1 VGLISTRSATNSI
14 NPGVGGEK
22 LKPDS
27 RDLSLTVLF
36 AALYAVLVIFLAPI
50 SFGPVQLRVADVL
63 IPLAALF
70 GWPVVGGVTVGCLIG
85 NAYFWLGP
93 IDVFVGPI
101 ANFIAAMAILLL
113 RKHRLI
119 ACIAG
124 ALPIGIIVGG
134 YLWLFFP
141 PPEVLASLPVWAAM
155 IVSITMS
162 SLIAIAV
169 IGYLLLT
176 ALSQPTIVEPLKSRG
191 LKVLQ

>member
-1 VGLISTRSATNSI
+1 MDT
-14 NPGVGGEK
+14 
-22 LKPDS
+22 
-27 RDLSLTVLF
+27 RDLSLTVFF
-36 AALYAVLVIFLAPI
+36 AGLYAVLVILLAPI

-70 GWPVVGGVTVGCLIG
+70 GWPVVIGVTFGCFVG

-101 ANFIAAMAILLL
+101 ANFIAATAILLL
-113 RKHRLI
+113 RKHRLL

-124 ALPIGIIVGG
+124 SLPIGIIVGG

-141 PPEVLASLPVWAAM
+141 PPEVLAFLPVWAAM
-155 IVSITMS
+155 IVSLTIS
-162 SLIAIAV
+162 SFIAIAV

-176 ALSQPTIVEPLKSRG
+176 ALSRPDIIEPLKSHG
-191 LKVLQ
+191 LKILQ